1 MNQIY
6 LKETPTEKEAYT
18 MLIDLLR
25 SEGIERTYHVCRR
38 TLLKGE
44 AFNFGKIINTEYRY
58 SYYISKIESEI
69 LKEDYIIHNSE
80 KIRIQYHKRKTKTK

>member
-38 TLLKGE
+38 ILLRGE
-44 AFNFGKIINTEYRY
+44 KYIFGKII
-58 SYYISKIESEI
+58 ISKIRRKI
-69 LKEDYIIHNSE
+69 LSEDYITFNTQ
-80 KIRIQYHKRKTKTK
+80 KIKIQHHKRKTKTWK